1 MSAVMAGAGSSLRS
15 FAAAI
20 DTSGFSTPDDPMT
33 SRSEGG
39 GVGMDMSEKGRFRL
53 PGTERGRGKTRLIHL
68 FNPTSYR
75 RKGVVE
81 FTLWDWPGDPDRIQ
95 AKDVQGNTV
104 SCRVAGQ
111 SDAGWS
117 HQRTDVLAEA
127 DVPPMGYTT
136 LELSEAPKTSFCF
149 AAMPPDPRVT
159 RYRANVL
166 ENDLVRIQF
175 DDTNLSIVSCFDKV
189 EGRELLS
196 APAGFVLFH
205 EQKAE
210 GKGVQSGGNAWVE
223 GILTRPVD
231 LHAAGVVS
239 LRGQELEDSLRRRL
253 LYQIDYNGMT
263 VDVTASLYDGSPALH
278 LSATVNGLPIAD
290 GTGVPHL
297 SFRAPLAYPL
307 SRLRCD
313 QQIGTMDR
321 ELQAFHDDFTRNF
334 VFGVPTAGER
344 GLALLSD
351 CKYGCRAMDNALY
364 LSLLRASS
372 GPDRYPEVG
381 ERVFR
386 IGLAPT
392 CGCGTAL
399 KELGEGFAHWDL
411 PYASNTA
418 HPGMLPLEESWF
430 QVEGDAVVSGV
441 KLAEEGDSLILRVAN
456 AHTEKGTEVCLR
468 FSFPVKD
475 AALTD
480 LAEETLSSLPVEGN
494 SLRLSLLPGQVV
506 TVSVH

>member
-39 GVGMDMSEKGRFRL
+39 GVGMDMNEKGRFRL

-75 RKGVVE
+75 RKGVVQ
-81 FTLWDWPGDPDRIQ
+81 FTLWDWPGDPARMQ
-95 AKDVQGNTV
+95 AKDIHGNAV
-104 SCRVAGQ
+104 ACRVTEQKDG
-111 SDAGWS
+111 DWS
-117 HQRTDVLAEA
+117 HQRTDVVAEA

-136 LELSEAPKTSFCF
+136 LVLSEAPKTRFCF

-166 ENDLVRIQF
+166 ENDVVRIQF
-175 DDTNLSIVSCFDKV
+175 DDANLSIVSCFDKT

-210 GKGVQSGGNAWVE
+210 GKGVQSGGSAWVE
-223 GILTRPVD
+223 GVLTRPVD
-231 LHAAGVVS
+231 LHTAGVVS

-253 LYQIDYNGMT
+253 FYHIDYKGMT
-263 VDVTASLYDGSPALH
+263 VDVTATLYDGSPALH
-278 LSATVNGLPIAD
+278 LSATVNGLPTAD
-290 GTGVPHL
+290 NTGVPHL

-307 SRLRCD
+307 RRLRCD
-313 QQIGTMDR
+313 QQIGTIDR
-321 ELQAFHDDFTRNF
+321 ELQTFHDDFTRNF

-351 CKYGCRAMDNALY
+351 CKYGCRAMDGALY

-392 CGCGTAL
+392 CGCDTAL
-399 KELGEGFAHWDL
+399 KELGETFVHWDL

-418 HPGMLPLEESWF
+418 HPGTLSLEESWF
-430 QVEGDAVVSGV
+430 QVEGDVVISGV

-456 AHTEKGTEVCLR
+456 AHANKGAEARLL
-468 FSFPVKD
+468 FSFPIKSAVS
-475 AALTD
+475 TN
-480 LAEETLSSLPVEGN
+480 LAEETLSALSVKENCLD
-494 SLRLSLLPGQVV
+494 LSLLSGQVV
-506 TVSVH
+506 TISVS